1 MIKAIYISAIKL
13 FFLFIASLLFSTEI
27 NAQISQVTIEGGK
40 ARGSIKDSIAI
51 FKGIPFA
58 AAPVDDLRWK
68 APQPVKPWHGIR
80 LCEQFGPSP
89 VQSEPVPFSMWST
102 EFLIPEEPIS
112 EDCLYLNVWSPAK
125 QATEKR
131 SVLVWIYGGG
141 FGSGG
146 SGVPIYDGLAM
157 AKKGIIV
164 VSINY
169 RVGPFG
175 FFVHPELTKESGM
188 NASGNFGL
196 MDQIAALKWVKKN
209 IAAFGGD
216 PNMVTIAGQS
226 AGAMSVN
233 YLVASPL
240 AQGLFTKA
248 IAESGAAFSRGT
260 LTLEQAE
267 IEGLKFSRSMNT
279 PTLAEMRRI
288 PAAELL
294 KKAQG
299 FRPIIDG
306 YVLPDVVS
314 NIFNANQ
321 QNRITLLTGWNEEE
335 GILLSPMQNAQGYK
349 QLVAQ
354 NYGTDAEKLL
364 KYYPASSDKEAEKS
378 QVSLSRDIM
387 FGVPNYTW
395 ANTQA
400 NGGKVYVYRFT
411 RKVPGTG
418 EYAKYGAFHTGEVP
432 YVFDNLDFVNRPW
445 KNEDRQLAQVMSS
458 YWVNFVKYGNPNV
471 QGLPVWP
478 VYKPATKKIM
488 NFGEKLHA
496 EVLPDQESLD
506 FLTEQE
512 KTH

>member
-1 MIKAIYISAIKL
+1 MTKAKYLSAIK
-13 FFLFIASLLFSTEI
+13 FFCLIIAALLFTTEI
-27 NAQISQVTIEGGK
+27 KAQIRQVTIEGGK
-40 ARGSIKDSIAI
+40 ASGSIKDGISI

-58 AAPVDDLRWK
+58 AAPVDSLRWK
-68 APQPVKPWHGIR
+68 APQPVKPWNGIK

-89 VQSEPVPFSMWST
+89 VQSEPVPFSMWSA
-102 EFLIPEEPIS
+102 EFLIPKKPIS

-125 QATEKR
+125 RATEKIP
-131 SVLVWIYGGG
+131 VLVWIYGGG

-157 AKKGIIV
+157 AKKGVIV

-169 RVGPFG
+169 RVGAFG
-175 FFVHPELTKESGM
+175 FFVHPELTKESGR

-196 MDQIAALKWVKKN
+196 MDQIAALKWVKEN
-209 IAAFGGD
+209 ISAFGGD
-216 PNMVTIAGQS
+216 PDKVTIAGQS

-240 AQGLFTKA
+240 AKGLFTKA

-267 IEGLKFSRSMNT
+267 IEGLKFSQSMNT
-279 PTLAEMRRI
+279 PTLAEMRHI

-306 YVLPDVVS
+306 YVLPASVS
-314 NIFNANQ
+314 DIFAANQ
-321 QNRITLLTGWNEEE
+321 QNHVTLLTGWNEEE
-335 GILLSPMQNAQGYK
+335 GILPGPMQNAQGY
-349 QLVAQ
+349 QQQVAQ
-354 NYGTDAEKLL
+354 NYGAGAEKLL
-364 KYYPASSDKEAEKS
+364 KYYPAGSDKEAEKS
-378 QVSLSRDIM
+378 QVSLARDIM

-395 ANTQA
+395 ANSQA
-400 NGGKVYVYRFT
+400 NGGRVYVYRFS
-411 RKVPGTG
+411 RKVPGIG

-445 KNEDRQLAQVMSS
+445 KNEDRQLAQFMST
-458 YWVNFVKYGNPNV
+458 YWVNFVKYGDPNAN
-471 QGLPVWP
+471 GLPVWP
-478 VYKPATKKIM
+478 VYKPASKNIM
-488 NFGEKLHA
+488 NFDIKSYT
-496 EVLPDQESLD
+496 EVLPDQEALD
-506 FLTEQE
+506 FLIQQD
-512 KTH
+512 KAH